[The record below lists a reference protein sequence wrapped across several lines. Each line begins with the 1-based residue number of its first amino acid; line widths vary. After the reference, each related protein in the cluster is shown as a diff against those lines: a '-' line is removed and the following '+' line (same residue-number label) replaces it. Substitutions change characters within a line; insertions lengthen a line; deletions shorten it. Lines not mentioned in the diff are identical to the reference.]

1 MENVT
6 LFIEEINAKITS
18 LEALKDYREARR
30 YKRIVSILWENIN
43 K

>member
-18 LEALKDYREARR
+18 LEALKDYREVRR

>member
-18 LEALKDYREARR
+18 LEALKDYREVRR
-30 YKRIVSILWENIN
+30 YQRIVSILWENIN